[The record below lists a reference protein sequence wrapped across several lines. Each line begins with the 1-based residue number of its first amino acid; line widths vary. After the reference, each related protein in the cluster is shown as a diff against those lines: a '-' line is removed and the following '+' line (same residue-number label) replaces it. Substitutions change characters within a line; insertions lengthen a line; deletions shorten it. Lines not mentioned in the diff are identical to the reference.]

1 MNLFFCNKL
10 HKIFF
15 VSLVQF
21 FIHEVCN
28 YLNNSSCLISLGI
41 LLSALE
47 NIKALDFL
55 VVALKERKKQGILL
69 RRKKMATVY
78 PRAHSSNPLHRQS
91 AVLREVRNA
100 FVYIVK
106 LSRHLTL
113 YLLTT
118 VTHNVEVIVP
128 VVPSY
133 KLFLKQRGERC
144 FLLSIAPDKC
154 RS

>member
-1 MNLFFCNKL
+1 MILFFCNKL

-55 VVALKERKKQGILL
+55 VAAPEE
-69 RRKKMATVY
+69 RRKTSDFIATQKNGDGL
-78 PRAHSSNPLHRQS
+78 SSS
-91 AVLREVRNA
+91 SFE
-100 FVYIVK
+100 
-106 LSRHLTL
+106 
-113 YLLTT
+113 
-118 VTHNVEVIVP
+118 
-128 VVPSY
+128 
-133 KLFLKQRGERC
+133 
-144 FLLSIAPDKC
+144 
-154 RS
+154 